1 MRLYIGKNH
10 LRDTFPVQSIFRL
23 AGSDEDALTF
33 ALGFLLVA

>member
-10 LRDTFPVQSIFRL
+10 EGEAAPVQSIFRL

-33 ALGFLLVA
+33 GLGFFACP